1 VESFDDLDADEKI
14 LLLKVRELREHINH
28 LVKVVGIPQEIVA
41 MACQQELKLLSGEAE
56 SNVLH

>member
-1 VESFDDLDADEKI
+1 MKKI
-14 LLLKVRELREHINH
+14 LLLKVRELREHITH

>member
-1 VESFDDLDADEKI
+1 VERFDELDLDEKI
-14 LLLKVRELREHINH
+14 LLLKVRELREHISH

-41 MACQQELKLLSGEAE
+41 MDCQQELKLLSGEAE